1 MTTREGEVILLAL
14 VERCNCRGEE
24 NGVVFTCGI
33 FEGEERGVGHSC
45 CWLHDG
51 LDGLGGGVV
60 VGSDGAEDLDV
71 G

>member
-1 MTTREGEVILLAL
+1 MTTSEGEVVLLAL
-14 VERCNCRGEE
+14 VEGCYGRGEG
-24 NGVVFTCGI
+24 NGVGLTCGI